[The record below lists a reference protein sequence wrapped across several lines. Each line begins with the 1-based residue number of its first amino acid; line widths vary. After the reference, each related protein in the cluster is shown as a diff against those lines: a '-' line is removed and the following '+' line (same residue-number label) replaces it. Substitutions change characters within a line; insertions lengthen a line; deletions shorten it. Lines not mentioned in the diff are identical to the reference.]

1 MVKAFA
7 PATIA
12 NIGPGFDMYGV
23 ALKGLG
29 DVVEAKK
36 GYEKGVTL
44 VSISCYDDEVRE
56 KLPFGNGNVAEAVGQ
71 KVLDSSGEKLGIRLK
86 LYKRMP
92 MESGCGGSAASGV
105 SAAWATNAMLENPMQ
120 KSDFRLL
127 EAVVYG
133 EAVATKKPVGHPD
146 NVLPSLLGGFV
157 FIHDF
162 PRYERV
168 EIPDSIYFVVVTPD
182 FKVNTGVAREK
193 LKDVPYDLGGLVK
206 LASRF
211 VKSKGL
217 INTENE
223 IYSVLKEGGKDL
235 VVAAYIMGSRKVYD
249 ALARGDAKSLGEG
262 VMMDSIVTP
271 VRARF
276 ITGYDKVGE
285 AFMGAG
291 AHGFCISGS
300 GPSMFAVASSEN
312 RGIEIAEAGV
322 KAFEREGIPSKAI
335 VSTVNNQGAYLF

>member
-12 NIGPGFDMYGV
+12 NIGPGFDAFGI
-23 ALKGLG
+23 ALNGLG
-29 DVVEAKK
+29 DVVEAKT
-36 GYEKGVTL
+36 GYEKGVIL
-44 VSISCYDDEVRE
+44 VSICCPDDKVRIN
-56 KLPFGNGNVAEAVGQ
+56 LPISGKNVVQAVGQ
-71 KVLDSSGEKLGIRLK
+71 RILDSSGEGGKIYLE
-86 LYKRMP
+86 LYKNMP
-92 MESGCGGSAASGV
+92 MESGCGSSAASGV
-105 SAAWATNAMLENPMQ
+105 SAALVTNAMLQNPME
-120 KSDFRLL
+120 KSDLRML

-157 FIHDF
+157 FIYDF
-162 PRYERV
+162 PRYERIEV
-168 EIPDSIYFVVVTPD
+168 SDSIYFVVVTPN
-182 FKVNTGVAREK
+182 FKVNTGIAREK
-193 LKDVPYDLGGLVK
+193 LKEVPYNLEGLVK
-206 LASRF
+206 LSSRF
-211 VKSKGL
+211 VKCKGL
-217 INTENE
+217 INTEE
-223 IYSVLKEGGKDL
+223 GIYSVLKEGGKDL
-235 VVAAYIMGSRKVYD
+235 VVAAYIVGSRKVYD
-249 ALARGDAKSLGEG
+249 ALTRGDAKSLGEG

-322 KAFEREGIPSKAI
+322 KAFEREGISSKAI
-335 VSTVNNQGAYLF
+335 VSTVNNRGAYLF